1 MKEDEEMPEVVDDI
15 VNLPTLK
22 QSGKQAGMVHF
33 ITLRLPELYPSMTR
47 TANRQ
52 ANRREA

>member
-15 VNLPTLK
+15 VNLPFHTQGDK
-22 QSGKQAGMVHF
+22 HAGMVHQ

-47 TANRQ
+47 SAYR
-52 ANRREA
+52 